1 MIQNMMRK
9 GMASGSSGFAG
20 VTLNFGSLDMV
31 SSMELP
37 PHWANDLGG
46 DPSKALAKNV
56 SLAPLVGGATISLTA
71 VPTFRGP
78 PTMYYSKNDG
88 PTITYEAPFSVLES
102 DSLKI
107 GGGPPAGFSAA
118 GAIVVNAD
126 GQTVSS
132 ITYYWADE
140 T

>member
-1 MIQNMMRK
+1 VIQNMIRK
-9 GMASGSSGFAG
+9 AMAAQSSGFAG
-20 VTLNFGSLDMV
+20 VTLNFGSLDAV

-37 PHWANDLGG
+37 PHWANDSGG

-71 VPTFRGP
+71 VSTFGGTPTI
-78 PTMYYSKNDG
+78 YYSKNDG
-88 PTITYEAPFSVLES
+88 PTITYSAPFTVLAS

-107 GGGPPAGFSAA
+107 GGGPPAGFNAV
-118 GAIVVNAD
+118 GAIVVNAN
-126 GQTVSS
+126 GETVSS

>member
-1 MIQNMMRK
+1 MIRK
-9 GMASGSSGFAG
+9 AMAAQSSGFVG
-20 VTLNFGSLDMV
+20 VTLNFGSIDSV

-37 PHWANDLGG
+37 PHWANDAGG
-46 DPSKALAKNV
+46 NPLKALAKNV

-78 PTMYYSKNDG
+78 PTLYYSKNDG
-88 PTITYEAPFSVLES
+88 PTITYEAPFTVLAS

-107 GGGPPAGFSAA
+107 GGGPPADFSAA
-118 GAIVVNAD
+118 GAIIVNAN
-126 GQTVSS
+126 GNTVSS
-132 ITYYWADE
+132 IAYYWADE